1 MNTNKSVGSPASAA
15 KHSPTASRTIRNVIA
30 NWGGFAFSILVTFFL
45 SPFVV
50 RHLGNGAY
58 GVWVL
63 IGSLTGYLGLLDM
76 GVRGAVTRYVAK
88 FHAQADHQQA
98 NETASSAMMIFSS
111 AGMLA
116 ILISAALGALALTRL
131 HIPEGF
137 QEQARVVLLIA
148 GVTVAVSLVGG
159 VYGGI
164 LVALQRFDLVNA
176 IEIITSGLRALVI
189 VFALRRGAGITAL
202 ALVQLGGGLLS
213 ALSNVA
219 LVAKLYPELRIRP
232 NRANRQHLK
241 MIFSF
246 SVYSFLLQIFSYLI
260 LYTDS
265 VVIAAFLPINFVTF
279 FAIAGNLIT
288 YARGLTRGI
297 SSTVTPLA
305 SRLEAAGDFAG
316 LRRTALTS
324 ACYSTSLMMP
334 IGLTFLLRGS
344 SFISL
349 WMGPE
354 YASLSGGVLWILA
367 WMAIFSAGPG
377 AGWAVVQG
385 IGKHQ
390 PLVPVYLIEALAN
403 LAMSIALVRT
413 MGIFGVAWGSTIPN
427 LIACFL
433 FWPWYMRRILQI
445 PVRQYV
451 MSTWGTPLL
460 AMFPFA
466 LGTYLFERMFPATK
480 LSVFFTQVAATLP
493 LALIG
498 FWYVCVPREERQAR
512 YEQFKQA
519 MFART

>member
-1 MNTNKSVGSPASAA
+1 MKTEESTGSPALAA
-15 KHSPTASRTIRNVIA
+15 KHSPVVSRTIRNVVA

-88 FHAQADHQQA
+88 FHAQADHRQA

-111 AGMLA
+111 AGLLA
-116 ILISAALGALALTRL
+116 ILISAGLGTVALNRL

-137 QEQARVVLLIA
+137 QEQARVVLVIA

-159 VYGGI
+159 VFGGI
-164 LVALQRFDLVNA
+164 LVALQRFDLVNI
-176 IEIITSGLRALVI
+176 IEIITSGLRAIAI

-202 ALVQLGGGLLS
+202 ALFQLAGGFLS
-213 ALSNVA
+213 ALASA
-219 LVAKLYPELRIRP
+219 ILVAKLYPELRIRF
-232 NRANRQHLK
+232 NFANRPHLR

-246 SVYSFLLQIFSYLI
+246 SVYSFLLQVFSYLI

-265 VVIAAFLPINFVTF
+265 VVIAAFLPVNFVTF
-279 FAIAGNLIT
+279 FAIAGNLIA

-305 SRLEAAGDFAG
+305 SQMEAAGDFAG

-324 ACYSTSLMMP
+324 ACYSTALMMP

-349 WMGPE
+349 WMGTE
-354 YASLSGGVLWILA
+354 YATLSGGVLWILA
-367 WMAIFSAGPG
+367 WMAIFSTGPG
-377 AGWAVVQG
+377 AGWAVMQG

-390 PLVPVYLIEALAN
+390 LLVPVYLLEALAN
-403 LAMSIALVRT
+403 LVMSIVLVRT

-427 LIACFL
+427 LIVCFL
-433 FWPWYMRRILQI
+433 FWPWYMRRTLQI

-451 MSTWGTPLL
+451 ASTWGWPLL
-460 AMFPFA
+460 AMVPFA
-466 LGTYLFERMFPATK
+466 LGTYLIERIFPASN
-480 LSVFFTQVAATLP
+480 LLLFFSQVAATLP
-493 LALIG
+493 LALAG

-512 YEQFKQA
+512 YQQVKQA